1 MSCDCFEGWKFP
13 GISFYSTKEEPHFS
27 CWTTAELLEWENEW
41 VQTSCSEGQ
50 EEQGHRTGQEVS
62 QNSKGAHLFY
72 SLSNLIY
79 MYQCLKIDR
88 NDICRILWFFLWTCI
103 YIYIHVMYVIWLNT
117 RSRSVFI
124 YLYFFLSGIWANDTG
139 CRVRTSCWHVTGS
152 VQYFCI
158 YQHLPE

>member
-103 YIYIHVMYVIWLNT
+103 YIYIYTCNVCDMIEHKVKIC
-117 RSRSVFI
+117 I
-124 YLYFFLSGIWANDTG
+124 YLPIFFSLRDLSQWYRLQSQDFLLT
-139 CRVRTSCWHVTGS
+139 CHR
-152 VQYFCI
+152 
-158 YQHLPE
+158 